1 MSSGRRATLAELAAR
16 SSSCREPDELRRLA
30 ADLVWDPRAGVR
42 SLAGRLL
49 RRARRIEAERAR
61 EEALYEGL
69 RRLRRRGFVR
79 VAGVDEVGMGP
90 LAGPVVAAAVVLP
103 DDLRL
108 PGLDD
113 SKQLAATER
122 ERLARE
128 IRARAVAVA
137 VAAASHR
144 EIDRLDI
151 RRAGLLAMR
160 RAVEALRPRPDHV
173 LVDARELP
181 ELGIRQTP
189 VVRGDAREAPIAAAS
204 IVAKVHRD
212 ALMRRL
218 DRRHPGYGFAR
229 HMGYPTPEHLDALA
243 RLGPCA
249 VHRRSFGPVARAFGM
264 R

>member
-1 MSSGRRATLAELAAR
+1 MSRGARPTLADLAAR
-16 SSSCREPDELRRLA
+16 AAACREPEELRRLA

-42 SLAGRLL
+42 GLAGRLL

-61 EEALYEGL
+61 EASLYERVEHL
-69 RRLRRRGFVR
+69 RRCGFTR

-103 DDLRL
+103 ADFRL

-113 SKQLAATER
+113 SKRLAPAER

-128 IRARAVAVA
+128 IRARAAGVA

-160 RAVEALRPRPDHV
+160 RSVEALRPRPDHV

-181 ELGIRQTP
+181 ELGIPQTP

-204 IVAKVHRD
+204 VVAKVHRD
-212 ALMRRL
+212 ALM
-218 DRRHPGYGFAR
+218 
-229 HMGYPTPEHLDALA
+229 HMGYPTPEHLEALA
-243 RLGPCA
+243 RLGPSP
-249 VHRRSFGPVARAFGM
+249 VHRRSFGPVARLLDP